1 VFEFR
6 TSVRLHHTDAA
17 GLLFFADQFKLAHD
31 AYETFME
38 SAGFPFAPLL
48 RSGEFLLPVVHAE
61 ADFKGMLQTGDK
73 LVIQVRA
80 ERIGDTSFTLAYTIL
95 RNDTELVGS
104 VKTVH
109 VLVSRSNMQ
118 KLPLQP
124 RLRSALEKIA
134 Q

>member
-17 GLLFFADQFKLAHD
+17 GLLFFADQFRLAHD

-38 SAGFPFAPLL
+38 SVGFPFAPLL

-73 LVIQVRA
+73 LLIQVRA

-109 VLVSRSNMQ
+109 VLVNRSNMQ

-124 RLRSALEKIA
+124 KLRSALEKIA